1 MARSELDVVTF
12 TDGARAH
19 VVAFLAE
26 EEEPLSVRIEVLD
39 SSPLT
44 PRYDLSLIEESEREP
59 GDQVFEQEGFEVV
72 VPMASV
78 DLLRGATVD
87 WVESMQGSG
96 FRVVN
101 PNIVPI
107 GEVAAEGPLAD
118 RVKRVIELQVNPAIA
133 SHGGSVTLI
142 EVRDDVVYLEMMGGC
157 QGCGMAAVTLAQGIR
172 RIIMENVPE
181 VRDIVDVTSHE
192 AGANPYY

>member
-1 MARSELDVVTF
+1 MVTF
-12 TDGARAH
+12 TEDAKAH

-26 EEEPLSVRIEVLD
+26 ESEPLAVRLEVLD
-39 SSPLT
+39 SSPLA
-44 PRYDLSLIEESEREP
+44 PKYDLSLIEESEKES
-59 GDQVFEQEGFEVV
+59 DDAIYEQDGFEVV
-72 VPMASV
+72 VPKSSV
-78 DLLRGATVD
+78 DLLQDARVD

-96 FRVVN
+96 FKVEN

-107 GEVAAEGPLAD
+107 GEGLADGPVAD
-118 RVKRVIELQVNPAIA
+118 RVKHVIEMQVNPAIA

-181 VRDIVDVTSHE
+181 VRDIVDVTNHD
-192 AGANPYY
+192 AGDNPYY

>member
-1 MARSELDVVTF
+1 MVTF
-12 TDGARAH
+12 TEEAKAH

-26 EEEPLSVRIEVLD
+26 ESEPLAVRIEVLD
-39 SSPLT
+39 SSPLA
-44 PRYDLSLIEESEREP
+44 PQYDLALIEESEKDSN
-59 GDQVFEQEGFEVV
+59 DQVYEQGGFEVV
-72 VPMASV
+72 VPRSSV
-78 DLLRGATVD
+78 DLLQGATVA

-96 FRVVN
+96 FKVEN

-107 GEVAAEGPLAD
+107 GEGMAEGPLAD
-118 RVKRVIELQVNPAIA
+118 RVKHVIEMQVNPAIA

-172 RIIMENVPE
+172 RIIMESVPD
-181 VRDIVDVTSHE
+181 VRDIVDVTNHD
-192 AGANPYY
+192 AGDNPYY

>member
-1 MARSELDVVTF
+1 MVTF

-181 VRDIVDVTSHE
+181 VRDIVDVTNHE

>member
-1 MARSELDVVTF
+1 MVTF
-12 TDGARAH
+12 TEDAKAH
-19 VVAFLAE
+19 VVGFLAE
-26 EEEPLSVRIEVLD
+26 ESEPLAVRLEVLD
-39 SSPLT
+39 SSPLA
-44 PRYDLSLIEESEREP
+44 PKYDLSLIEESEKES
-59 GDQVFEQEGFEVV
+59 DDEIYEQGGFEVV
-72 VPMASV
+72 VPKSSV
-78 DLLRGATVD
+78 DLLQDARVD

-96 FRVVN
+96 FKVEN

-107 GEVAAEGPLAD
+107 GEGLADGPVAD
-118 RVKRVIELQVNPAIA
+118 RVKHVIEMQVNPAIA

-181 VRDIVDVTSHE
+181 VRDIVDVTNHD
-192 AGANPYY
+192 AGDNPYY